1 MKKSK
6 KHGKSST
13 VKKRKTTKKP
23 TKTVYSTA
31 RQLVQWIPEG
41 LIGKLAHQFKLDI
54 RKFSAVSHVV
64 ALLIGQL
71 TGVGCLNHIVDMARV
86 HNGEW
91 TRIRGAQPPKRNTFS
106 NANRTRNPEMAE
118 ALYWQV
124 FYNLIATSPTFNCG
138 RKHRKFLSRFKAS
151 IHAID
156 SSTIKLALNSIG
168 WARHRAKKAA
178 AKLHLRLDVGSRL
191 PAFAVVEEASH
202 HDSKRASALCAG
214 LKADD
219 ILLGDRAYVDFDFL
233 NDLRLRGIHFVLRL
247 KKNIKVRT
255 VRKLPLGKPAKR
267 GCKGVI
273 RDRQVKLVKSD
284 TRAQYPEVFRAVT
297 ARVEVNGKLVE
308 MEFITD
314 NMEWS
319 AWTVAELYRAR
330 WEIETFFK
338 ELKQTCQ
345 ISDFVGYNEKAV
357 RWQVWI
363 GLLAHLL
370 LRFQAH
376 ISKWGLSFSRL
387 AGVVRHAL
395 WVRRNIN
402 ELLEFCGMAGGLARD
417 GTQGKPLYLQGEFIL
432 A

>member
-1 MKKSK
+1 MKKQNN
-6 KHGKSST
+6 GTSST

-41 LIGKLAHQFKLDI
+41 LIGKLAKQFMLDI

-64 ALLIGQL
+64 ALLVGQL

-86 HNGEW
+86 HAGEW
-91 TRIRGAQPPKRNTFS
+91 MRIRGAQPPKRNTFS
-106 NANRTRNPEMAE
+106 NANRTRNPAMAE
-118 ALYWQV
+118 ALYWQT
-124 FYNLIATSPTFNCG
+124 FYSLIALSPTFGCG
-138 RKHRKFLSRFKAS
+138 RKHRKFLNRFKAS
-151 IHAID
+151 IQAID
-156 SSTIKLALNSIG
+156 SSTIKLALNCIG
-168 WARHRAKKAA
+168 WAKHRARKAA

-202 HDSKRASALCAG
+202 HDSTRASALCAG
-214 LKADD
+214 LKAGD
-219 ILLGDRAYVDFDFL
+219 ILLGDRAYVDFTFL
-233 NDLRLRGIHFVLRL
+233 HDLHLRGIHFVLRL

-255 VRKLPLGKPAKR
+255 VRKLPLAKTAKKVS
-267 GCKGVI
+267 KGVI
-273 RDRQVKLVKSD
+273 ADRIVTLVKVD
-284 TRAQYPEVFRAVT
+284 TRAQYPETFRVVR

-308 MEFITD
+308 MEFIT
-314 NMEWS
+314 NNLEWS

-376 ISKWGLSFSRL
+376 VSKWGLSFSRL
-387 AGVVRHAL
+387 AGVVRCAL
-395 WVRRNIN
+395 WVRRNID
-402 ELLEFCGMAGGLARD
+402 ELLQFCGMAGGLARD
-417 GTQGKPLYLQGEFIL
+417 GMKEKPLYLQGEMLL

>member
-1 MKKSK
+1 MKKQK
-6 KHGKSST
+6 KRH
-13 VKKRKTTKKP
+13 VIHRNQRKTTKKP

-31 RQLVQWIPEG
+31 RQLVQWIPEW
-41 LIGKLAHQFKLDI
+41 LISKLAHQFKLDI

-71 TGVGCLNHIVDMARV
+71 TGVGCLNHVVDMARV
-86 HNGEW
+86 HSGEW
-91 TRIRGAQPPKRNTFS
+91 MRIRGAQPPKRNTFS
-106 NANRTRNPEMAE
+106 NANRTRDPAMAE

-124 FYNLIATSPTFNCG
+124 FYHLCAISPTFKCG

-156 SSTIKLALNSIG
+156 SSTIKLALNSIS
-168 WARHRAKKAA
+168 WAKHRAKKAA

-202 HDSKRASALCAG
+202 HDSKRASVLCAG
-214 LKADD
+214 LKDGD
-219 ILLGDRAYVDFDFL
+219 ILLGDRAYVDFDYL
-233 NDLRLRGIHFVLRL
+233 NDLRLRGINFVLRL

-255 VRKLPLGKPAKR
+255 VRKLHVRKPAKK

-273 RDRQVKLVKSD
+273 RDREVKLVKPK
-284 TRAQYPEVFRAVT
+284 TRAQYPEVFRVVT

-308 MEFITD
+308 MEFITN

-330 WEIETFFK
+330 WEIEIFFK

-345 ISDFVGYNEKAV
+345 ISDFVGYNENAV
-357 RWQVWI
+357 KWQLWI

-376 ISKWGLSFSRL
+376 VSTWGLSFSRL
-387 AGVVRHAL
+387 AGVVRCAL
-395 WVRRNIN
+395 WVRRNID
-402 ELLEFCGMAGGLARD
+402 ELLRIYGMAGCPPSD
-417 GTQGKPLYLQGEFIL
+417 GAQGKHLYLQGEL
-432 A
+432 LLT